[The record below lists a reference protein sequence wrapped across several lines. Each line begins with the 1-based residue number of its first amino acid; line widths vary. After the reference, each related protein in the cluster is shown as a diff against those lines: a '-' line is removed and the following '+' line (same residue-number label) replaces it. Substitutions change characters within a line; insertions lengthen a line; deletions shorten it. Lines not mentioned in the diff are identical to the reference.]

1 VASLLKERQAVLP
14 IVPANAESVSLNFLA
29 DSGQVCAFGNSSN
42 DVDLAREPMVESR
55 ERQQVQPVAANRWKG
70 WRSRRTD
77 TCEREFHLQ

>member
-1 VASLLKERQAVLP
+1 
-14 IVPANAESVSLNFLA
+14 
-29 DSGQVCAFGNSSN
+29 
-42 DVDLAREPMVESR
+42 LAREPMVESR